1 MSYTNPK
8 DSFTIDGI
16 GSFSPVNGNSGQAGF
31 SFNFPNST
39 GASSGSSAAA
49 APAGPAAPAS
59 APAPAAKKVQVVRR
73 LNDDVQLS
81 RELGADEGSADS
93 LCSNFMAA
101 WG

>member
-1 MSYTNPK
+1 MSYSNPK

-31 SFNFPNST
+31 SFNSPL
-39 GASSGSSAAA
+39 SSGSI
-49 APAGPAAPAS
+49 APAPSADSASPS
-59 APAPAAKKVQVVRR
+59 APATKKVQVVRR

-81 RELGADEGSADS
+81 RESSADEGSADS